1 MILLDTNI
9 ILRSKQ
15 ASSQHYKKVTEKLIE
30 LLSDGYELVI
40 CPQVIYEF
48 YVVAT
53 RPTDK
58 NGLGLTS
65 DKAEKEIANIIKTY
79 TLLDDNNEIFAN
91 WKKLVKNYKV
101 SGKTAHDTRI
111 VAFMQSHE
119 IKNIYTLNKSDFKRF
134 DNIITVI

>member
-15 ASSQHYKKVTEKLIE
+15 ASSQHYKEVTEKLIE

-53 RPTDK
+53 RSTDK
-58 NGLGLTS
+58 NGLGLTPG
-65 DKAEKEIANIIKTY
+65 KAGKEIDNITKTY
-79 TLLDDNNEIFAN
+79 TLLDDNNKIFAN
-91 WKKLVKNYKV
+91 WKELVKTYKV

-119 IKNIYTLNKSDFKRF
+119 IENIYTLNKSDFKRF
-134 DNIITVI
+134 DNIITLI